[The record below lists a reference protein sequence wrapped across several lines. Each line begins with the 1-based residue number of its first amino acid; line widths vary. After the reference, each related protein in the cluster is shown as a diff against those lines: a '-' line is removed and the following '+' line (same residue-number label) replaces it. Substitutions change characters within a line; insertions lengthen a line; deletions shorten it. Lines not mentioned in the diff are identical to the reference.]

1 MGRLAIGFS
10 CCVSA
15 TKGEDDIAEDEV
27 DLDGA
32 AVIGAI
38 DVGADLAMAIEGEG
52 GAIVIGTIPFS
63 PNPPEEILIIPVP
76 LDRFPMTPI
85 VDPPKFTGPLLLMDV
100 RKEPVDFPFAPRPPL
115 LLPLLLLLESLLF
128 AIVLLLL
135 SVLLLDDPP
144 LAVLPL
150 RFRFLMTSV
159 LRLRGRTTPCSFK
172 NNPHALHKGC
182 PSGSRRHRGVV
193 PVPQL
198 VHEVDCAVDGVA
210 ASAGVSF
217 FAESSDFVSGKVVIS
232 VKGLT
237 AGGGEALV
245 ELSFSLGVLCDASR
259 DHK

>member
-1 MGRLAIGFS
+1 MGRLAIAFE
-10 CCVSA
+10 CCVLA
-15 TKGEDDIAEDEV
+15 AKGEDDIAEDEV
-27 DLDGA
+27 DPDGV

-38 DVGADLAMAIEGEG
+38 EVGADLAMAIEEDG

-63 PNPPEEILIIPVP
+63 PNPPEEMLIIPVP

-85 VDPPKFTGPLLLMDV
+85 VDPPKFTGPLLPMDV

-115 LLPLLLLLESLLF
+115 LLLLLLLLLESMLF
-128 AIVLLLL
+128 APALLLL
-135 SVLLLDDPP
+135 SILLLDDPP

-172 NNPHALHKGC
+172 NNPHALHRGS

-198 VHEVDCAVDGVA
+198 VHEVDNAVDGVA
-210 ASAGVSF
+210 DSAGVSF
-217 FAESSDFVSGKVVIS
+217 FAESSDFVSGKVVVS
-232 VKGLT
+232 VGL
-237 AGGGEALV
+237 AVAGGEALV
-245 ELSFSLGVLCDASR
+245 ELSFSLAAL
-259 DHK
+259 